1 MWDTVDLHAPSSSV
15 RTPVGDL
22 LLGPAHRGRL
32 YLKGLRVPE
41 PSRDEQTFRFGYNL
55 VHGSV
60 DRDRKRLVDASEAM
74 ANVHSIWEKAI
85 ARDEAKALPRY
96 LELLR
101 DHASCADA
109 SGAERLVSESTAKK
123 LWAAIR
129 REPSAEGEFYCQT
142 SDQDETHLTL
152 HCWTRISPS
161 SGRN

>member
-22 LLGPAHRGRL
+22 LLGPAHWGRL

-41 PSRDEQTFRFGYNL
+41 PSRDVQTFRFGHNL

-74 ANVHSIWEKAI
+74 AN
-85 ARDEAKALPRY
+85 RCR
-96 LELLR
+96 
-101 DHASCADA
+101 ASCADA

-129 REPSAEGEFYCQT
+129 REPSAGGEFYCQT
-142 SDQDETHLTL
+142 SD
-152 HCWTRISPS
+152 
-161 SGRN
+161 

>member
-60 DRDRKRLVDASEAM
+60 DWDRKRLVDAPEAM
-74 ANVHSIWEKAI
+74 ANVHSI
-85 ARDEAKALPRY
+85 
-96 LELLR
+96 
-101 DHASCADA
+101 
-109 SGAERLVSESTAKK
+109 
-123 LWAAIR
+123 
-129 REPSAEGEFYCQT
+129 
-142 SDQDETHLTL
+142 
-152 HCWTRISPS
+152 
-161 SGRN
+161 